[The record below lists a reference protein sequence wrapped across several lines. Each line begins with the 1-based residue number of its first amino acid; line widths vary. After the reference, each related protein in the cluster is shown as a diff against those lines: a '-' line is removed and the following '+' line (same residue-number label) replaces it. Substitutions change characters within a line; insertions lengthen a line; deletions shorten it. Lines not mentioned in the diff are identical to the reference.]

1 MKQYRSNEHNVTFR
15 HYIIKAFI
23 AIVVGLL
30 LCASPFAG
38 AGLNE
43 ELSSICRII
52 VKDDKSE
59 FRKKIRT
66 VEIDYR
72 LKLHDYYSGI
82 TCDGHSLIRTAMLA
96 NAIKV
101 GTLMVKKMPRK
112 NLSSPEHDGKTLQVW
127 VDEQG
132 LDKNKIA
139 RILKQRM

>member
-1 MKQYRSNEHNVTFR
+1 M
-15 HYIIKAFI
+15 
-23 AIVVGLL
+23 
-30 LCASPFAG
+30 
-38 AGLNE
+38 
-43 ELSSICRII
+43 
-52 VKDDKSE
+52 DDKSE

-96 NAIKV
+96 NATKV

-112 NLSSPEHDGKTLQVW
+112 DLSSPEQDGKTLLVW